1 VSTTGQAHAA
11 SQPST
16 PPPGDKE
23 RIARRVAQELKD
35 GDRVNL
41 GIGLPTLVAAFVPRE
56 IEISFHSENGI
67 VGMSPLP
74 GEGFEDRNLT
84 DAGGRPVGAL
94 PGACA
99 FDSAFSFGL
108 IRGGHLD
115 VTVLGGLQVDEAGRL
130 ANWMVPGRMV
140 PGMGG
145 AMDLVTGAR
154 RVIVAMAHR
163 SPEGAKIVRRCT
175 LPITSTRP
183 VDLIVTELAVIKPV
197 RGRLVLIETAAGV
210 SVEEVLAATEA
221 RLEIG
226 PALSAG
232 AMAPRTRPARSRKS

>member
-1 VSTTGQAHAA
+1 MS
-11 SQPST
+11 
-16 PPPGDKE
+16 KE

-41 GIGLPTLVAAFVPRE
+41 GIGLPTLVAAYVPND
-56 IEISFHSENGI
+56 IDVFFHSENGI

-74 GEGFEDRNLT
+74 GEGFEDIDLT
-84 DAGGRPVGAL
+84 DAGGQPVGAL

-115 VTVLGGLQVDEAGRL
+115 LTVLGGLEVDEQGRL
-130 ANWMVPGRMV
+130 ANWMV

-154 RVIVAMAHR
+154 RVIVAMTHR
-163 SPEGAKIVRRCT
+163 SPEGSKIVRRCT
-175 LPITSTRP
+175 LPITGTRC
-183 VDLIVTELAVIKPV
+183 VDLVVTDLAVIRPV
-197 RGRLVLIETAAGV
+197 EGRLVLVETAEGV
-210 SVEEVLAATEA
+210 SVDDVIAATDA
-221 RLEIG
+221 RLEIDM
-226 PALSAG
+226 ALLA
-232 AMAPRTRPARSRKS
+232 

>member
-1 VSTTGQAHAA
+1 MT
-11 SQPST
+11 
-16 PPPGDKE
+16 DKE
-23 RIARRVAQELKD
+23 IIARRVARELKD

-41 GIGLPTLVAAFVPRE
+41 GIGLPTLVANFLPPNLRVH
-56 IEISFHSENGI
+56 FHSENGI
-67 VGMSPLP
+67 FGMSPLP

-99 FDSAFSFGL
+99 FDSAFSFGV

-115 VTVLGGLQVDEAGRL
+115 VTVLGGLEVDEQGRL

-154 RVIVAMAHR
+154 RVIVAMTHR
-163 SPEGAKIVRRCT
+163 SPAGAKIVRQCS
-175 LPITSTRP
+175 LPITSVRR
-183 VDLIVTELAVIKPV
+183 VDLVVTELAVIRPTAD
-197 RGRLVLIETAAGV
+197 GLVLAETADGV
-210 SVEEVLAATEA
+210 SVEEVLAATDA
-221 RLEIG
+221 RLIVDA
-226 PALSAG
+226 ALRA
-232 AMAPRTRPARSRKS
+232 A

>member
-1 VSTTGQAHAA
+1 MNE
-11 SQPST
+11 
-16 PPPGDKE
+16 KE
-23 RIARRVAQELKD
+23 VIARRVAKELKD

-41 GIGLPTLVAAFVPRE
+41 GIGLPTLVAQYLPSTLHVY
-56 IEISFHSENGI
+56 FHSENGI
-67 VGMSPLP
+67 IGMSPLP
-74 GEGFEDRNLT
+74 GEGFEDVNLT

-115 VTVLGGLQVDEAGRL
+115 VTVLGGLEVDQEGRL
-130 ANWMVPGRMV
+130 ANWMVPGEKV

-163 SPEGAKIVRRCT
+163 SRSGSKIVPRCSLPVTSIRR
-175 LPITSTRP
+175 
-183 VDLIVTELAVIKPV
+183 VDLIVTELAVIRPIEQ
-197 RGRLVLIETAAGV
+197 GLLLEETAPGV
-210 SVEEVLAATEA
+210 TIQQVLDATDA
-221 RLEIG
+221 TLIIG
-226 PALSAG
+226 PRVTSW
-232 AMAPRTRPARSRKS
+232 

>member
-1 VSTTGQAHAA
+1 MTDPKDV
-11 SQPST
+11 
-16 PPPGDKE
+16 
-23 RIARRVAQELKD
+23 IAQRVAMELKD

-41 GIGLPTLVAAFVPRE
+41 GIGLPTLVAAHLPRGLQVF
-56 IEISFHSENGI
+56 FHSENGI
-67 VGMSPLP
+67 MGMSPLP

-115 VTVLGGLQVDEAGRL
+115 VTVLGGLEVDERGQL
-130 ANWMVPGRMV
+130 ANWMVPGKMV

-154 RVIVAMAHR
+154 RVIVAMTHR
-163 SPEGAKIVRRCT
+163 SPGGAKIVRECR
-175 LPITSTRP
+175 LPITSVRR
-183 VDLIVTELAVIKPV
+183 VDLVVTELAVIRPTAD
-197 RGRLVLIETAAGV
+197 GLVLAETQPGV
-210 SVEEVLAATEA
+210 SVAEVIAATEA
-221 RLEIG
+221 RLT
-226 PALSAG
+226 L
-232 AMAPRTRPARSRKS
+232 APDLVER